1 MRNVIISLF
10 SLTFVYLLWPYIAV
24 FSSYVALQTGDIAG
38 VEERVDWSSLKKELR
53 VDLDNLIKIKLKESL
68 NKKMQVNFD
77 SLTLSKQISEKI
89 ATPEGLIYLFHKPN
103 EFIEQIRQVFKFTN
117 ALPQKKVTPSSVA
130 EKINPPAVKKKPLEL
145 EGPNVPHLF
154 EHIKYAFFTEPD
166 SFRLSFN
173 ENKLSFTLGWRLQ
186 GFFWKLVRLKIPI
199 KKI

>member
-10 SLTFVYLLWPYIAV
+10 SLTCIYLLWPYIAV
-24 FSSYVALQTGDIAG
+24 LSLYVALQTGDIAG

-53 VDLDNLIKIKLKESL
+53 VDLDNLIEIKLKESL
-68 NKKMQVNFD
+68 NKKMQLNFD

-103 EFIEQIRQVFKFTN
+103 EFIEQIRQIFKFSN
-117 ALPQKKVTPSSVA
+117 ALPL
-130 EKINPPAVKKKPLEL
+130 EKINPPVVEKKSFEL
-145 EGPNVPHLF
+145 EGPNVPNLF
-154 EHIKYAFFTEPD
+154 ERIKYAFFTEPD

-173 ENKLSFTLGWRLQ
+173 EADLSFTMDWRLQ
-186 GFFWKLVRLKIPI
+186 GLFWKLVRLKIPI

>member
-10 SLTFVYLLWPYIAV
+10 SLTCIYLLWPYIAV
-24 FSSYVALQTGDIAG
+24 LSLYVALQTGDIAG

-53 VDLDNLIKIKLKESL
+53 VDLDNLIEIKLKESL
-68 NKKMQVNFD
+68 NKKMQLNFD

-103 EFIEQIRQVFKFTN
+103 EFIEQIRQILTFTN
-117 ALPQKKVTPSSVA
+117 ALPL
-130 EKINPPAVKKKPLEL
+130 EKINPPVAEKKSLKL
-145 EGPNVPHLF
+145 EGPNFPNLF
-154 EHIKYAFFTEPD
+154 KRIKYAFFTEPD

-173 ENKLSFTLGWRLQ
+173 EAGLSFTIEWRIQ
-186 GFFWKLVRLKIPI
+186 GIFWKVVRLEIPI